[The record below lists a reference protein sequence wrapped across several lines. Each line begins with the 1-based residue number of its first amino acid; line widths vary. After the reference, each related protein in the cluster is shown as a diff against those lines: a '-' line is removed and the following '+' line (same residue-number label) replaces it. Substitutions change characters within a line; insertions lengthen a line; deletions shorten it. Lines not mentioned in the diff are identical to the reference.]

1 MKTIKGIAASPGIV
15 IGKAYVID
23 SEEMVIP
30 QRVIKES
37 AIPKEI
43 TRFQD
48 ALTQTRAEIQAIRD
62 KISKELGKEHGE
74 IFNAHLMVLEDRSII
89 EEVME
94 RIKKEK
100 HNTEYIFSQVIR
112 HYVQSFL
119 KIDDEYLRERVSDIN
134 DVGRRVM
141 RHLVGDQRTSLSE
154 LKEKVI
160 VVAYDLAPS
169 DTAVMHRK
177 NVIGF
182 ATDIGGRTSH
192 TAIMA
197 KSLEIPAVVGLEH
210 ATRDVKMGDTIVV
223 DGIQGTVVINP
234 TADELVKFKKEITKH
249 AEFNRSLKRFKD
261 LDCVTLDGRR
271 VELAANI
278 ELPEETPAVLSHGAD
293 GIGLYRTEFL
303 YMNRADLPNE
313 EEQYQAYKKVVT
325 AMAPKSVVL
334 RTFDLGGD
342 KFLSHLEMPHEMN
355 PFLGWRAIRFCLAS
369 PAIFKTQLRAIL
381 RASAHGKLRMMYP
394 MISGVAEVKQ
404 ANKLLEEAKSEL
416 KAKKQAFDAKM
427 EVGAMI
433 EIPSA
438 ALTCDI
444 IAKEVDFFSIGTN
457 DLIQYSLAVDRINER
472 IAYLYEPAHPA
483 VLRLIKTII
492 DAGHENGIW
501 VGICG
506 EMSGDP
512 IFTPVL
518 LGMGMDEI
526 STSPVMVPEIKK
538 IVRSITYV
546 EAQEIAKYVL
556 TLKSGQDV
564 VNFLKLKYQQILR
577 TSDRKNKSDSST

>member
-1 MKTIKGIAASPGIV
+1 MKIIKGIAASPGIV
-15 IGKAYVID
+15 VGKAYVLD
-23 SEEMVIP
+23 SEEMAIP
-30 QRVIKES
+30 RKPIKES
-37 AIPKEI
+37 QIPKEI

-48 ALTQTRAEIQAIRD
+48 ALTETRAEVQKIRD
-62 KISKELGKEHGE
+62 KISREISKEHGD
-74 IFNAHLMVLEDRSII
+74 IFNAHLMVLEDRAII

-100 HNTEYIFSQVIR
+100 LSAEHIFSQVIKK
-112 HYVQSFL
+112 YSQSFL
-119 KIDDEYLRERVSDIN
+119 KINDEYLRERVSDIN
-134 DVGRRVM
+134 DVGRRVI
-141 RHLVGDQRTSLSE
+141 RHLIGDQRASLSE
-154 LKEKVI
+154 IKEKVI
-160 VVAYDLAPS
+160 VIAYDLAPS

-197 KSLEIPAVVGLEH
+197 KSLEIPAVVGLEN
-210 ATRDVKMGDTIVV
+210 ATRSISMGDILIV
-223 DGIQGTVVINP
+223 DGIQGVVVINP
-234 TADELVKFKKEITKH
+234 TPAELQKYQKELSRH
-249 AEFNRSLKRFKD
+249 VEFNRSLTRFKD
-261 LDCVTLDGRR
+261 LPCVTTDGRA

-278 ELPEETPAVLSHGAD
+278 ELPEEMPSVLSHGAD

-303 YMNRADLPNE
+303 YMNRPDLPNE

-325 AMAPKSVVL
+325 GMAPKPVVV

-369 PAIFKTQLRAIL
+369 PDIFRVQLRAIL

-394 MISGVAEVKQ
+394 MISGVGEVKQ
-404 ANKLLEEAKSEL
+404 ANKMLEEAKAEL
-416 KAKKQAFDAKM
+416 RAKKTVFDEKM

-444 IAKEVDFFSIGTN
+444 IAAEVDFFSVGTN
-457 DLIQYSLAVDRINER
+457 DLIQYALAVDRINER

-483 VLRLIKTII
+483 VLRLLKTVI
-492 DAGHENGIW
+492 DAGHSKKIW

-518 LGMGMDEI
+518 LGLGMDEI

-538 IVRSITYV
+538 IIRSIAYT

-556 TLKSGQDV
+556 TLHSATEV

-577 TSDRKNKSDSST
+577 KSK